1 MAKKEL
7 DYDTITAAVN
17 GDKKAVEVVL
27 EYYSDYIDSLSEGDE
42 DIRQALALKLLETIP
57 EFKKEMEK
65 MQKDKVN

>member
-7 DYDTITAAVN
+7 YYDTITAAVN

-27 EYYSDYIDSLSEGDE
+27 EYYADYIDSLSEGDE

>member
-1 MAKKEL
+1 MVKKEL

-27 EYYSDYIDSLSEGDE
+27 EYYSDYIDSLAEGDE
-42 DIRQALALKLLETIP
+42 DIKQALSIKLLESIP

-65 MQKDKVN
+65 IEKEQK

>member
-27 EYYSDYIDSLSEGDE
+27 EYYAEHIDALSEGDE
-42 DIRQALALKLLETIP
+42 DMKQALYLKLLETIP
-57 EFKKEMEK
+57 EFKKELGK
-65 MQKDKVN
+65 MQKDETK